1 MTSINHYNNLLILPI
16 LLLTLLL
23 RKRMRTLKSVRNNL
37 MNLKISLKIS
47 LNHLVKKVMKTFF
60 ITSAL
65 ASRNSSASTL
75 LPKATTA
82 LGLLCDAVMGFLSGV
97 LSNIK
102 EHLGQHKD
110 EIDIAIE
117 ALKQNKHAGKNGFNA
132 AIGRVVAGVR
142 GYNEKVRDSNEC
154 AKTPIRT
161 LMKYVK
167 PVKGELNKTLNDIQV
182 VDDPRQVEEQVST
195 AKALVA
201 TSLQKYKEYETQYRD
216 VTKHINDLYSQC
228 KTSIHNAHKVV
239 SHETTRLEQLASRE
253 ATELEA
259 TEKMI
264 RETLTALETQ
274 VVIHIKREVNAL
286 VEGLKGLIKN
296 VILKDLTQISVN
308 LQSHVKDLKKWIEEA
323 DEMLKKPIK
332 DAWEIEEKLPGG
344 DKQDAIKEKAKQV
357 DEWKQKLDGY
367 ITSVKSNLGNLAT
380 EAAENLKKLDK
391 VYKEKLLEIAE
402 AVREVPKA
410 IVELGRQFPPDAVV
424 GIAHNA
430 NKNVGD
436 ITNHI
441 RLKIGK
447 IKGGSRVNKGLEDI
461 EITMQNYAIKY
472 TQAKFASTVH
482 GWVDGI
488 VDSDGGLV
496 KQWVGEYAKYST
508 NEKYYEKFGKSA
520 IDVER
525 VIAEQIKM
533 KVKEAIQPAIEGAEK
548 QSNATSAGDDRS
560 IQQNVQAIQTCV
572 NGFVTNVE
580 AKLTKRNSRDGIKVS
595 ELAKRIE
602 KDALSTSDYHSHL
615 TNRSHLYD
623 AVEATLNQLVALA
636 KSTSNQLGEF
646 FYKQGSITIG
656 SIVGIIR
663 PIAAELYVNL
673 NASVGRDSDG
683 SIARDKPNLA
693 GKVDSAITA
702 MTEQVTGIQRS
713 SAGNEVDLG
722 DNSIESV
729 RKAPYNDLD
738 RAINSISGYSNGD
751 LDVSPTTTALAE
763 LSKQIGENLERLKD
777 AFAYKGKTIK
787 MILDKFQKSNIAN
800 GRKDASGSLQ
810 AIHDHLEEL
819 LTGPVTDAIKHA
831 NEIIGKDA
839 PTLQAEYIKYM
850 EKSVG
855 DEVKQ
860 AIDKLT
866 THARKQYVSS
876 VKSLL
881 SDFSSKVYGDIKNL
895 TVSINQD
902 SSLGY
907 KEFMDKFEKH
917 FLKGDTS
924 LEAITSL
931 KATSSTGQKSAMS
944 QATSKFNTAMK
955 AFFDRWE
962 KQTEFASDY
971 KAITPAKEAL
981 RKLLAKLVQSQ
992 HFDHEFC
999 NNLDALTDEL
1009 DKFTPGKFGQPNT
1022 VLSQAFK
1029 EGFADLASVLGRAY
1043 VSVYD
1048 GGQGISKW
1056 LTKSDTQLTD
1066 EGRKGAKV
1074 CLTIIHLLG
1083 VSLPMLRVN
1092 CKSLSGQQ
1100 INKNG
1105 DLGKLFADEGYR
1117 VSDRGEQN
1125 GELQDQDWMKGDQIQ
1140 KRLTWPISGV
1150 NNEHLKLCE
1159 STKKHDKFS
1168 LIDIM
1173 SCLVGHLGQYNDVCH
1188 IAPPSKGNAPC
1199 NVYQM
1204 LCWLDGLP
1212 HSPVYQDLIID
1223 GFSGLFEKPGEQ
1235 HKDVQSDDLPVIDE
1249 NADTLDAYPKPITAA
1264 ALRATLDEVCKQ
1276 SHNVLTSIL
1285 GYGHAG
1291 GVYACEFTNNSQ
1303 GLVYPNNMNSLIC
1316 TLVDILRRLH
1326 YQLYFICQQLLHDKK
1341 LNGWRDCWYGYQV
1354 AGSTWQCNT
1363 LQCPEQRANQEH
1375 KQTCDQKCDQDASCG
1390 LKSPLQAFLEDGLH
1404 GFLPHRVSSKGLKMT
1419 CSSCSKAPG
1428 MPCITPMGFA
1438 DIGNMASHRRMGRH
1452 IYMVLTDFCSAEYS
1466 PLTKLCSQLTCLL
1479 SSAPTTLGDM
1489 FAFYYHFLSEWCRGS
1504 KGIRDKHREIA
1515 FGVAVS
1521 RANFKNPS
1529 TKLDITSMFK
1539 TNVHG
1544 FGHSAS
1550 HFNGD
1555 LNTLVSCN
1563 PTTTATSPCGS
1574 YLKPL
1579 NRDIRSMFAEDNAD
1593 KYLSWIVY
1601 LTETFYKLLEQL
1613 YADCCNN
1620 CNKPGARC
1628 HGRSCD
1634 KECMMKAGFVMNDT
1648 MPTHSQ
1654 VCRSIVNCT
1663 MTLPTLRKYG
1673 LYFESKSHLNG
1684 KNLATKRT
1692 CEDFCKALAQV
1703 VKQGNALY
1711 VLVHKTI
1718 PEFLFTIR
1726 QPFIWLNVALWSLSL
1741 FYLICVMV
1749 GRLDVLHI
1757 KSHLRSPS
1765 SHRITAQS
1773 LLAAAQVG
1781 RLAKISYL
1789 QP

>member
-1 MTSINHYNNLLILPI
+1 MTFLNHNNNLCLDTLPFPSSTSCHCPDRVPSSELDKKFGKIL
-16 LLLTLLL
+16 
-23 RKRMRTLKSVRNNL
+23 
-37 MNLKISLKIS
+37 NLKI
-47 LNHLVKKVMKTFF
+47 
-60 ITSAL
+60 TSNNNPNNIL
-65 ASRNSSASTL
+65 TNLCSGLEKFLGFNSASKGYDGSGIVYSDL
-75 LPKATTA
+75 DR
-82 LGLLCDAVMGFLSGV
+82 LCDGVMGFLSGV

-102 EHLGQHKD
+102 DHLGQHNN
-110 EIDIAIE
+110 EISNAIKSLE
-117 ALKQNKHAGKNGFNA
+117 TCKHGGKLGFND
-132 AIGRVVAGVR
+132 AIGRVVEGVR
-142 GYNEKVRDSNEC
+142 GYNEKVRESNEC

-167 PVKGELNKTLNDIQV
+167 PGKGELNKGIDTLQV
-182 VDDPRQVEEQVST
+182 TEDPRQAEEQVST

-216 VTKHINDLYSQC
+216 VTQHINDLYLQC
-228 KTSIHNAHKVV
+228 KTSIHNAHRVV
-239 SHETTRLEQLASRE
+239 SHETTRLGQLAGRE

-259 TEKMI
+259 TEKVI
-264 RETLTALETQ
+264 RETLTALEAQ
-274 VVIHIKREVNAL
+274 VMGHIKREVNAL
-286 VEGLKGLIKN
+286 VESLKGLIKN

-308 LQSHVKDLKKWIEEA
+308 LKSHVKDLKKWIEEA

-332 DAWEIEEKLPGG
+332 DAELVEKNGLGFLYKDEIKRVERELSAWTGWIGTYRDDLHRMAADVSAKITELGKQFSEISGGTAPTSIDGILGKIRDKVRDIRADVGDNGNVADSIFQQWDLLKGKVSGFLKGVYDDHGVLGRKGELGEVVGGIKNYAERFKTKDIFGHIVNKWIKDNLDYNEVAKDFLKKYIETNGNEAKVTGKWDNAKKAFNSTGAKQIVDKISEEV
-344 DKQDAIKEKAKQV
+344 KAKLNAEAFRAFVNLDTENIVNNVEKVKEGIFTFSSQL
-357 DEWKQKLDGY
+357 KQKLTEGQPGTGEEFVKGIAMAIEKDLGTY
-367 ITSVKSNLGNLAT
+367 VTSSHLSPNSDLESAVKILLYGTFTTARQVYEELHELVEKSELGKRLKKAIATIGDINKQFDNTPNGSDDYGNLIDNTLTRVNQKIMTLHSSLNKATGQSGSRDNHAEKLDQAIAQVKTQAELLSAAETTVKLQGWSTKITS
-380 EAAENLKKLDK
+380 NLKKLIDTFAK
-391 VYKEKLLEIAE
+391 SGKE
-402 AVREVPKA
+402 
-410 IVELGRQFPPDAVV
+410 
-424 GIAHNA
+424 
-430 NKNVGD
+430 
-436 ITNHI
+436 
-441 RLKIGK
+441 
-447 IKGGSRVNKGLEDI
+447 
-461 EITMQNYAIKY
+461 
-472 TQAKFASTVH
+472 
-482 GWVDGI
+482 
-488 VDSDGGLV
+488 
-496 KQWVGEYAKYST
+496 
-508 NEKYYEKFGKSA
+508 
-520 IDVER
+520 
-525 VIAEQIKM
+525 
-533 KVKEAIQPAIEGAEK
+533 VKEALQK
-548 QSNATSAGDDRS
+548 
-560 IQQNVQAIQTCV
+560 
-572 NGFVTNVE
+572 
-580 AKLTKRNSRDGIKVS
+580 
-595 ELAKRIE
+595 
-602 KDALSTSDYHSHL
+602 
-615 TNRSHLYD
+615 
-623 AVEATLNQLVALA
+623 
-636 KSTSNQLGEF
+636 
-646 FYKQGSITIG
+646 
-656 SIVGIIR
+656 
-663 PIAAELYVNL
+663 
-673 NASVGRDSDG
+673 
-683 SIARDKPNLA
+683 
-693 GKVDSAITA
+693 
-702 MTEQVTGIQRS
+702 
-713 SAGNEVDLG
+713 
-722 DNSIESV
+722 
-729 RKAPYNDLD
+729 
-738 RAINSISGYSNGD
+738 
-751 LDVSPTTTALAE
+751 
-763 LSKQIGENLERLKD
+763 LKD
-777 AFAYKGKTIK
+777 
-787 MILDKFQKSNIAN
+787 SHIAN
-800 GRKDASGSLQ
+800 GKTGVADSLQ
-810 AIHDHLEEL
+810 AIHDNLNKL
-819 LTGPVTDAIKHA
+819 LTGPVTMAINDAE
-831 NEIIGKDA
+831 EIIGKDA
-839 PTLQAEYIKYM
+839 PTLQAKYVEYL
-850 EKSVG
+850 EESVG

-860 AIDKLT
+860 ATDKFT
-866 THARKQYVSS
+866 THARNQYVSS

-902 SSLGY
+902 LSLGY

-931 KATSSTGQKSAMS
+931 KATSTVGQKSAMS

-1083 VSLPMLRVN
+1083 ISLPMLRVN

-1100 INKNG
+1100 INRNG

-1125 GELQDQDWMKGDQIQ
+1125 GELQDQDWMKGDQVQ

-1150 NNEHLKLCE
+1150 DNEHLKLC
-1159 STKKHDKFS
+1159 KPNDKHDKFS

-1173 SCLVGHLGQYNDVCH
+1173 ACLVGHLVQYNDVCH
-1188 IAPPSKGNAPC
+1188 IVPPSKGNAPC

-1235 HKDVQSDDLPVIDE
+1235 HKGAQSDDLPVIDE
-1249 NADTLDAYPKPITAA
+1249 NADTLDAYPKPITAET
-1264 ALRATLDEVCKQ
+1264 LRSNLQQVCAQ

-1303 GLVYPNNMNSLIC
+1303 GLVYPNDKNALLC
-1316 TLVDILRRLH
+1316 LLFDILKRVH
-1326 YQLYFICQQLLHDKK
+1326 QQCYFICQQLLHDKK

-1363 LQCPEQRANQEH
+1363 LQCPEQRADQDH
-1375 KQTCDQKCDQDASCG
+1375 KQTCDQKCNQSAGCG
-1390 LKSPLQAFLEDGLH
+1390 LKSPLQSFLEDGLH
-1404 GFLPHRVSSKGLKMT
+1404 GFLPHRVSSKGPKMS
-1419 CSSCSKAPG
+1419 CSSCSKTPG

-1438 DIGNMASHRRMGRH
+1438 DIGNMASHRRIGRH

-1489 FAFYYHFLSEWCRGS
+1489 FAFYYHFLNQWNRGS

-1521 RANFKNPS
+1521 KANFKNPS

-1563 PTTTATSPCGS
+1563 PTATATSPCGS

-1579 NRDIRSMFAEDNAD
+1579 NRDIRHMFAEDNAD

-1601 LTETFYKLLEQL
+1601 LTESFYKLLEQL

-1634 KECMMKAGFVMNDT
+1634 KECMMKARFVMNDT

-1654 VCRSIVNCT
+1654 GCRSIVNCT

-1673 LYFESKSHLNG
+1673 MYFESKSDLNG
-1684 KNLATKRT
+1684 KNIATKRT

-1726 QPFIWLNVALWSLSL
+1726 EPFIWLNVALWSLSL

-1757 KSHLRSPS
+1757 RSHLRIPS
-1765 SHRITAQS
+1765 SHKITAQS